1 MYRSKPLI
9 ERSESLRSRS
19 RELAITATESISAA
33 KKTVARSKKAK
44 NLITQFKAIQQS
56 AAMLSVMPE
65 TKKATEQRM
74 DKLAKEYGRTPR
86 GNPRH
91 AEIANEL
98 SALCLRLDR
107 LAN

>member
-1 MYRSKPLI
+1 
-9 ERSESLRSRS
+9 
-19 RELAITATESISAA
+19 
-33 KKTVARSKKAK
+33 
-44 NLITQFKAIQQS
+44 
-56 AAMLSVMPE
+56 
-65 TKKATEQRM
+65 M